1 MSEKALFRA
10 VTLPDNVPGSLYL
23 HSMPGFKEP
32 VKKSLD
38 EMEWR
43 EIDRVVSLVHPAE
56 IARYAPAYAAALG
69 DGSVPCVVTSF
80 PIVDMGAPVDRAAY
94 AQLAQSVADGLR
106 NSQNILIHCAYGM
119 GRTGTLC
126 ASVLALLGYSLND
139 AIRFTELAGSK
150 PEVSAQQSLIAWVAA
165 NKTGLAR

>member
-1 MSEKALFRA
+1 MTDKPLFRN
-10 VTLPDNVPGSLYL
+10 VKLPEGISGSLYL

-38 EMEWR
+38 ELEWR
-43 EIDRVVSLVHPAE
+43 EIDRVVNLVHPAE
-56 IARYAPAYAAALG
+56 IAHYAPAYAAALG

-80 PIVDMGAPVDRAAY
+80 PIVDMGTPPDRAAY
-94 AQLAQSVADGLR
+94 LQLAQGVADGLR
-106 NSQNILIHCAYGM
+106 NGQNILIHCAYGV

-126 ASVLALLGYSLND
+126 ASVLAVLGYSLND

-150 PEVSAQQSLIAWVAA
+150 PEVSAQQGLIAWVAGQA
-165 NKTGLAR
+165 KKK